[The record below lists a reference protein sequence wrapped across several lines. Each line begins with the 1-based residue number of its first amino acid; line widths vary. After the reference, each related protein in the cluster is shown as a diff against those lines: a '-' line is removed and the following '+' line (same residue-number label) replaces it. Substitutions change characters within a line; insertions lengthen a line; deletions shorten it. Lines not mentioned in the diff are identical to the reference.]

1 MAFFLLPSTD
11 YFLTQITPKNSAAL
25 RENKKPKITPSTQI
39 KPLLLWVLCVNEL
52 IMYVFR
58 NYLLNDGNCKFFRTL
73 SKENDKNVWKKK
85 EKYVPLP
92 QIWITM
98 PSLYPYKTD

>member
-1 MAFFLLPSTD
+1 MAFLFLPSTD
-11 YFLTQITPKNSAAL
+11 YTDNFEKLCGFARDKKPQITP
-25 RENKKPKITPSTQI
+25 ITQVN
-39 KPLLLWVLCVNEL
+39 PLQLWGLCVNEL
-52 IMYVFR
+52 IMHVFR

-73 SKENDKNVWKKK
+73 SKENDKNVWKKI

-98 PSLYPYKTD
+98 SSLYPYKTD